1 VSDLERRSNF
11 RNKNLRRLFG
21 SKVDEVTK
29 EGEKF
34 I

>member
-1 VSDLERRSNF
+1 VSDLERGSNF
-11 RNKNLRRLFG
+11 GNKNLRRLFG
-21 SKVDEVTK
+21 SKVVEVTE